1 MTGGGGGVGCPLV
14 HFSFVETNLVCGPVV
29 LSCIAINGPDEK
41 FQNDLLI
48 SFLSMKIG
56 NIEKFARGIT
66 LLEIHLMFSVIS
78 NILADIS
85 PPVDR
90 LAPAPPP
97 APAAMPGVSSQ
108 QPGEWSIPGPRTRCS

>member
-56 NIEKFARGIT
+56 NIEKFARGIS

-85 PPVDR
+85 RPIDR
-90 LAPAPPP
+90 PDPAR
-97 APAAMPGVSSQ
+97 VLHSH
-108 QPGEWSIPGPRTRCS
+108 WSRSLQTLCSDWWRTSRSVP

>member
-56 NIEKFARGIT
+56 NIEK
-66 LLEIHLMFSVIS
+66 
-78 NILADIS
+78 LAAGKS
-85 PPVDR
+85 
-90 LAPAPPP
+90 LY
-97 APAAMPGVSSQ
+97 
-108 QPGEWSIPGPRTRCS
+108 